1 MVLDSL
7 KGVAVPKSVCLM
19 WQSTI
24 SMGKN
29 FLVWLSRICIMREA
43 DLQLF
48 IEILNIFILAVILLM
63 LCLGFTILYRWL
75 HLYNITPHLFITR
88 FIITQFPI

>member
-7 KGVAVPKSVCLM
+7 KGVAVPKSVRLM

-29 FLVWLSRICIMREA
+29 FLVHLTSG
-43 DLQLF
+43 QKGH
-48 IEILNIFILAVILLM
+48 LAVGEKGKQLLE
-63 LCLGFTILYRWL
+63 LAPCTFAACEYSQAR
-75 HLYNITPHLFITR
+75 
-88 FIITQFPI
+88 

>member
-7 KGVAVPKSVCLM
+7 KGVAVPKSVRLM

-29 FLVWLSRICIMREA
+29 FSVDSTS
-43 DLQLF
+43 QHF
-48 IEILNIFILAVILLM
+48 VVAVIKNGTPLA
-63 LCLGFTILYRWL
+63 YRL
-75 HLYNITPHLFITR
+75 VLSTELTLAC
-88 FIITQFPI
+88 